1 MNSYSFFTRRPSVPV
16 LPVLLVIVIATLV
29 FGISRSSAQ
38 TSELAT
44 PRFDPTVELE
54 IKLALAEAKIDAL
67 EEQLAISRQ
76 ASLRSEH
83 RIETQRATILG
94 MQGARQRSA
103 TSLTTDSG
111 FESWKAGYAIGGGR
125 NLAAFENIILPCESG
140 GEPNPDAAVGP
151 TDDWGRAQIN
161 RPTWGARFEELTGA
175 SFEEHITDPA
185 LNGYMA
191 AVVEQEHGR
200 GLNAWTCWR
209 RR

>member
-1 MNSYSFFTRRPSVPV
+1 MNSYSFFTRRPSVSV

-38 TSELAT
+38 TAELAT
-44 PRFDPTVELE
+44 PRFDPTAALE
-54 IKLALAEAKIDAL
+54 INLALAEARIDAL
-67 EEQLAISRQ
+67 EEQLVISRQ

-83 RIETQRATILG
+83 RIETQRATILS

-103 TSLTTDSG
+103 TSLGTDSG
-111 FESWKAGYAIGGGR
+111 FESWKAGYAVGGGR

-140 GEPNPDAAVGP
+140 GESNPDAAVGP

-175 SFEEHITDPA
+175 SFEDHITDPV